1 MLRWIV
7 FFLLCACC
15 AGAVQAADP
24 LSREQALRSLADAQ
38 AQVRRAAVVRLAEVG
53 RMEDAKALLPRLK
66 DGDAGVREAAE
77 LALWAVWSRSG
88 DERIDALLAHGTLA
102 MNGGQYEQALADFN
116 RVIKQ
121 KPDFAE
127 GWNKRATLYFLAGDV
142 RHSLADCAE
151 VIKRNPSHFGALS
164 GYGQLY
170 LRLDEPEKALEYFER
185 AYAINP
191 GMNGVSANISAI
203 KRALERQRRK
213 MV

>member
-7 FFLLCACC
+7 SLLLCA
-15 AGAVQAADP
+15 AWAVQAADP
-24 LSREQALRSLADAQ
+24 VSREQALRDLGAAQ
-38 AQVRRAAVVRLAEVG
+38 ASVRQAAVIRLAQVG
-53 RMEDAKALLPRLK
+53 RMEDAKALLQRLK
-66 DGDAGVREAAE
+66 DDDPDVRDAAE

-88 DERIDALLAHGTLA
+88 DGRIDALLAHGTLA
-102 MNGGQYEQALADFN
+102 MNSGQFEQALADFN
-116 RVIKQ
+116 RVVRD
-121 KPDFAE
+121 KPEFAE

-142 RHSLADCAE
+142 RRSLADCAE
-151 VIKRNPSHFGALS
+151 VIKRNPNHFGALS

-191 GMNGVSANISAI
+191 GMPGVAANISAL
-203 KRALERQRRK
+203 KKALDSRRRK